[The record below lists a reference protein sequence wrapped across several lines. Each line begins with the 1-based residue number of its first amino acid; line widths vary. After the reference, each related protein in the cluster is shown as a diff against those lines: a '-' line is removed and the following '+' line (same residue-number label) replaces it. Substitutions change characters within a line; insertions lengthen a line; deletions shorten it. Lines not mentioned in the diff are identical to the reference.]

1 MRMNQI
7 TLTVRD
13 YASAVE
19 FYTRLG
25 LLQIVAT
32 DHGYARF
39 ETETGETLS
48 ISTDPDAAPSK
59 TTVYFEV
66 SDVAQK
72 VTDLRAKGLDVDAP
86 PDRMRWLWTEA
97 HLHDPS
103 GNRICIFYAGTNRRF
118 PPWRLDGRRQ

>member
-1 MRMNQI
+1 MMMNQI

-13 YASAVE
+13 YGDAVE

-48 ISTDPDAAPSK
+48 ISTDPAAAPSNA
-59 TTVYFEV
+59 TVYFEV
-66 SDVAQK
+66 PDVAQK
-72 VTDLRAKGLDVDAP
+72 VTGLRAAGLDVAAP
-86 PDRMRWLWTEA
+86 PERKRWLWTEA
-97 HLHDPS
+97 YLHDPS
-103 GNRICIFYAGTNRRF
+103 GNRICIFHAGTNRRF